1 MQIFQMQSSLQFEEH
16 LEQMHVCIYLILK
29 IFFFQIFFGEDGG
42 GYSRENSDRALM
54 SSAGTGFT
62 TGQRGHDSSGEDFEE
77 RL

>member
-1 MQIFQMQSSLQFEEH
+1 MH
-16 LEQMHVCIYLILK
+16 LFNIEN
-29 IFFFQIFFGEDGG
+29 IFFSNFFGGGWG